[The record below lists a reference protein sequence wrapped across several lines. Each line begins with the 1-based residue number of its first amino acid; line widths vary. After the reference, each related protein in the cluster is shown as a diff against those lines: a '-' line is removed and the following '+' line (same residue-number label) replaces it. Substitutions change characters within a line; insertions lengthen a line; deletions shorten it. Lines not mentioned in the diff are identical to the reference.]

1 MRTYLLRR
9 LPVTPSSVPPS
20 SLYNII
26 NPAHLLSFGS
36 TLLLITAV
44 LIEQLVLS
52 DFLFSQDKQEKQ
64 EKQKI
69 FPKLGNLT
77 EGKLSGTFCIPTF
90 ARKKKENLAIKK
102 KARKT
107 YRPYYVYMKF

>member
-36 TLLLITAV
+36 TLLITAV